1 MNLQLHYI
9 AVQDSWTHFSQCAA
23 GVAANIDDLVV
34 AYNDFFDLQLL
45 VALRFFM
52 LYALALVSSA
62 GQACGDADVAVA
74 VAIAIAAGGHWIVSS
89 CLLCCRRQQQQ
100 QQQQQLQQQQQQQKQ
115 LLFVCCVWHAATTW
129 PLVAAVSCYYGCWWQ
144 VEIIFVCVK
153 IFCGRIA
160 TF

>member
-100 QQQQQLQQQQQQQKQ
+100 QQQLQQQQQQQKQ
-115 LLFVCCVWHAATTW
+115 LLFVCSFGAQGEAERLELVANRWQWRLESRDPRCEKPATAATN
-129 PLVAAVSCYYGCWWQ
+129 L
-144 VEIIFVCVK
+144 
-153 IFCGRIA
+153 
-160 TF
+160 